1 MAKKTKKAASRMGR
15 PSLGYECPLLS
26 YGKVHRGVDGWR
38 IVMADE
44 PARVRVTQEHID
56 HAIAGS
62 ANDCVFALAFRDAF
76 GPKYDIYINATV
88 TKVVDNDDKVELRFY
103 TPAGIRTALANFDR
117 LEYWNLP
124 AGIYRFGP
132 MAKGHRNGAHARK
145 SREAASRARKG
156 AKTVV
161 NNQTSKKKGS
171 INRRVPSKKS
181 TATRII
187 TRVATIRW
195 KRKAK

>member
-1 MAKKTKKAASRMGR
+1 M
-15 PSLGYECPLLS
+15 GYECPLLS

-56 HAIAGS
+56 AAIPGS

-88 TKVVDNDDKVELRFY
+88 TKIVDNDDKVELRFY
-103 TPAGIRTALANFDR
+103 TPMAIRKALADFDR
-117 LEYWNLP
+117 LEYWDLP

-132 MAKGHRNGAHARK
+132 MAKGHRTGAYARK
-145 SREAASRARKG
+145 SREAAARARKG

-161 NNQTSKKKGS
+161 NNQTTKKKGS
-171 INRRVPSKKS
+171 INRRVPRKKS

-187 TRVATIRW
+187 TRVATVRW
-195 KRKAK
+195 KKRAK